1 MLSRATTPLA
11 IACALLL
18 GSGGA
23 TAMPNPFVETGS
35 QEEAR
40 AAAGFGFSLPSP
52 LEGTVLDPAYR
63 VIPGLM
69 VEAIYRDAQG
79 NESYRL
85 RKGANAD
92 DISGDYNRYACA
104 YRLVI
109 AGKELLLKGDC
120 ERWPLATW
128 VEGGHSFAILSGHRP
143 LSSGEIRKLAGGLR

>member
-1 MLSRATTPLA
+1 MFHQATASLA
-11 IACALLL
+11 VACALAAA
-18 GSGGA
+18 SGGA

-40 AAAGFGFSLPSP
+40 AAAGFGFSLPRP
-52 LEGTVLDPAYR
+52 LEGTVLDPVYR

-92 DISGDYNRYACA
+92 DISGDYNRYACT

-109 AGKELLLKGDC
+109 AGKDLLLKGDC
-120 ERWPLATW
+120 GRWQLATW

-143 LSSGEIRKLAGGLR
+143 LSSGEIRKLAGDLR